1 MRKLAV
7 FNNVSVDGYFKD
19 AHNDMGFARPGMQD
33 PEWREF
39 ASRNASG
46 SGELVFGR
54 ITYEMMASFWVT
66 PQAARDLPAVAKGMN
81 EMPKVVFSRTL
92 DKAPWNN
99 TRLVKSDPAAEI
111 RRMKSEPGPDM
122 VILGSG
128 TIVAQLAQ
136 AGLIDEFQAVVN
148 PVILGSGTTIFE
160 GIRDRLHL
168 RLVKSRAFR
177 NGNVVLYY
185 EPAR

>member
-19 AHNDMGFARPGMQD
+19 AQNDMGFAHAGMRD
-33 PEWREF
+33 PEWMEF
-39 ASRNASG
+39 ASGNASG
-46 SGELVFGR
+46 NGELVFGR

-111 RRMKSEPGPDM
+111 QRMKSEPGPDM
-122 VILGSG
+122 
-128 TIVAQLAQ
+128 
-136 AGLIDEFQAVVN
+136 
-148 PVILGSGTTIFE
+148 VILGSGTTIFE